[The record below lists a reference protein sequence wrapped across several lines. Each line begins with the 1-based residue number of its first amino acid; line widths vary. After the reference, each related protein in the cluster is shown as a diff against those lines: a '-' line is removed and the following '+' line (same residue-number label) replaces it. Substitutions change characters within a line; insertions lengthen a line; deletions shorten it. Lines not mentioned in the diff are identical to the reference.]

1 MNYFDLLYA
10 HDVAEKVGNPG
21 VIGAIAAGLA
31 MFALLS
37 GVAKIKRKSVAKE
50 FPADPEALQAKY
62 LLAFRQ
68 LQDATKDSPE
78 GVDGLLK
85 ALKSN
90 PAAYMA
96 LEAFGQYQS
105 KYQSTSQSQHKT
117 RPSDTPKSHLPPK
130 GDKA

>member
-1 MNYFDLLYA
+1 MNYINYFFNHLFM

-37 GVAKIKRKSVAKE
+37 GVAKIQRKSLPKQ
-50 FPADPEALQAKY
+50 FPGDPEALQAKY

-68 LQDATKDSPE
+68 LEDASNASPE
-78 GVDGLLK
+78 GVKGLLTS
-85 ALKSN
+85 LKTN

-96 LEAFGQYQS
+96 LEAFG
-105 KYQSTSQSQHKT
+105 KYQNKQ
-117 RPSDTPKSHLPPK
+117 KSLPEK
-130 GDKA
+130 RGKA